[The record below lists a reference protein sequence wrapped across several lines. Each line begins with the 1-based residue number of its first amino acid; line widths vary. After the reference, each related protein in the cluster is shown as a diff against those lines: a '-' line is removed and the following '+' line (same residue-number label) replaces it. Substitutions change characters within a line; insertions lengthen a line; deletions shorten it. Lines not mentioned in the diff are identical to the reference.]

1 MPGSTG
7 SQPSPQTTNGE
18 WHVARSTTV
27 SEASERGPLERGAI
41 HWCDLGP
48 VGGAGGVSGTDGT
61 VRSSAPAKRRPVLVV
76 QANSYNRSAIGTVI
90 VAVVTSRVQSAE
102 LPGNVF
108 VPAAAS
114 GLPRDSAVNVSQ
126 VLTLDRASLGERAG
140 TLPAYLLG
148 DVDRGLRLVLG
159 L

>member
-1 MPGSTG
+1 
-7 SQPSPQTTNGE
+7 
-18 WHVARSTTV
+18 VRIATV

-48 VGGAGGVSGTDGT
+48 VVGTSGADGT
-61 VRSSAPAKRRPVLVV
+61 ARSSAPAKRRPVLVV

-90 VAVVTSRVQSAE
+90 VAVVTSKVQSAE

>member
-1 MPGSTG
+1 MVSG
-7 SQPSPQTTNGE
+7 
-18 WHVARSTTV
+18 ARV

-48 VGGAGGVSGTDGT
+48 VVSAGGTDGT
-61 VRSSAPAKRRPVLVV
+61 VRSSAPAQRRPVLVV

>member
-1 MPGSTG
+1 M
-7 SQPSPQTTNGE
+7 
-18 WHVARSTTV
+18 V
-27 SEASERGPLERGAI
+27 SEPSERGPLERGAI

-48 VGGAGGVSGTDGT
+48 VGGVSAADGAT
-61 VRSSAPAKRRPVLVV
+61 RNSAPAKRRPVLVV

>member
-1 MPGSTG
+1 MASG
-7 SQPSPQTTNGE
+7 
-18 WHVARSTTV
+18 
-27 SEASERGPLERGAI
+27 ASEHGPLERGAI

-48 VGGAGGVSGTDGT
+48 VVGASGTDGT
-61 VRSSAPAKRRPVLVV
+61 TRSSAPAKRRPVLVV

-90 VAVVTSRVQSAE
+90 VAVITSKVQSAE

-140 TLPAYLLG
+140 TLPAYLQG

>member
-1 MPGSTG
+1 M
-7 SQPSPQTTNGE
+7 
-18 WHVARSTTV
+18 V
-27 SEASERGPLERGAI
+27 SEPAERGPLERGAI

-48 VGGAGGVSGTDGT
+48 VVGAGSTSGTDGT
-61 VRSSAPAKRRPVLVV
+61 AGSATRSSAPAKRRPVLVV

-90 VAVVTSRVQSAE
+90 VAVITSKVQSAE

-140 TLPAYLLG
+140 TLPAYLQG